1 MFVNVLL
8 CETAKEDTVEA
19 GVQPAQV
26 DSTDVADAGLG
37 LEHREEN
44 ENQHKSSE
52 RNMQGEPGGPSTGAQ
67 RGWEGKQG
75 LSSESHFA
83 KRSFCSYLQWPP
95 GPRRHFLHLA
105 QN

>member
-26 DSTDVADAGLG
+26 DTTDVADAGLG

-44 ENQHKSSE
+44 ENQHWSSE
-52 RNMQGEPGGPSTGAQ
+52 KYVSKGVHPQGTV
-67 RGWEGKQG
+67 
-75 LSSESHFA
+75 
-83 KRSFCSYLQWPP
+83 
-95 GPRRHFLHLA
+95 
-105 QN
+105 

>member
-44 ENQHKSSE
+44 ENQHQSSE
-52 RNMQGEPGGPSTGAQ
+52 RTMQGEPGGPSKGHSMGR
-67 RGWEGKQG
+67 RGSRDFPPSLILLKDHSVHTFNGPQAPEGT
-75 LSSESHFA
+75 
-83 KRSFCSYLQWPP
+83 SFI
-95 GPRRHFLHLA
+95 
-105 QN
+105 